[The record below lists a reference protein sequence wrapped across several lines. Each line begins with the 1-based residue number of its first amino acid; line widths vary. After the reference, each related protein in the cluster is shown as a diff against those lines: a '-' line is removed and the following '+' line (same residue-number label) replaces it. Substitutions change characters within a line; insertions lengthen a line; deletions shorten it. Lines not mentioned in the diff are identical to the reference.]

1 MDQPNVIFRQN
12 GEDLEEVK
20 ETDNTGRQ
28 LVSEMIRE
36 AGGAPAIVK
45 SYSDDEHVVRKGGT
59 TLYSFNDDEL
69 KD

>member
-12 GEDLEEVK
+12 GEDLEEIR
-20 ETDNTGRQ
+20 ETDSTGRP
-28 LVSEMIRE
+28 LITEMIRE
-36 AGGAPAIVK
+36 AGGPPAIVQ
-45 SYSDDEHVVRKGGT
+45 SYSKDEHVVRKGGT